1 MAKFHD
7 VLGDS
12 TKYPDAM
19 EWTLPGGEKTT
30 VGDMRS
36 DMKSAFVPTADMT
49 RSQQKW
55 ADEKRQTEQNY
66 QVELYKAQ
74 QQAAALQ
81 AQLAKSGRSAD
92 TGADDLDTYIADP
105 TFGPMA
111 RKLKATLERTETMAK
126 EVEASKQRMHEYEQQ
141 MWLNQHAQVLRRIQD
156 ADPDMKDTGKVN
168 EFLQYSKQNGFSN
181 LDQSYQLFTRDRD
194 ITRAK
199 ESASKEAYER
209 AKTELKAPVVPT
221 GANQNGQSS
230 ATNADLPKS
239 LDDAETM
246 AKNDPEI
253 AKLLEHVS

>member
-1 MAKFHD
+1 MAKFND

-12 TKYPDAM
+12 AKYPDAM
-19 EWTLPGGEKTT
+19 EWTLPSGEKTT

-36 DMKSAFVPTADMT
+36 EMKSAFVPAADMT

-81 AQLAKSGRSAD
+81 QQLAKSGRQAD
-92 TGADDLDTYIADP
+92 TVDDLDTYISDP

-111 RKLKATLERTETMAK
+111 RKLKATLAATETMAK
-126 EVEASKQRMHEYEQQ
+126 EMEANKQRMAQYEQTW
-141 MWLNQHAQVLRRIQD
+141 WLDKHAQVLRKIQD
-156 ADPDMKDTGKVN
+156 TDTDMKDQAKVN
-168 EFLQYSKQNGFSN
+168 DFLQYAKQNEFSN
-181 LDQSYQLFTRDRD
+181 LDTAYKLYTRDRD
-194 ITRAK
+194 IERAK
-199 ESASKEAYER
+199 EGASKEAYER

-230 ATNADLPKS
+230 AVNADLPKS
-239 LDDAETM
+239 LDDAENL

-253 AKLLEHVS
+253 AKMLEAVS